1 MLTPL
6 INADRLA
13 NNLNIPLL
21 YIKREDLHPFGS
33 HKGRSIPL
41 MIEKYASEGWKNFV
55 ISSSGNAALAA
66 ALFIKEYNTK
76 NPQNKLYLKIYTGY
90 KIDKEKFARLLQ
102 ITYLPLNQKIKNFF
116 LQIKPEI
123 KIRQTL
129 NPKQSAFLAEK
140 NSKTKNLRQS
150 IDDTAL
156 LGYEQLA
163 KELSQLPNLSAVF
176 IPTSSGTTA
185 QGLYLGFEKSNLK
198 PEIYIIQTPVC
209 HPFVQNDLI
218 ETNSLAKAIVDKTA
232 RRKKEIANV
241 LIQSGGE
248 GLIVTDQE
256 LVSAEKIYKTFYPED
271 KISYNSLLSLAG
283 LIQKLNAGKKF
294 SGPVVC
300 LFTGR

>member
-1 MLTPL
+1 MITPL

-13 NNLNIPLL
+13 NNLEIPLL
-21 YIKREDLHPFGS
+21 YIKREDLHPYGS
-33 HKGRSIPL
+33 HKGRSLPL
-41 MIEKYASEGWKNFV
+41 MIEKYVAEGWQNFV

-66 ALFIKEYNTK
+66 ALFIKEYNIK
-76 NPQNKLYLKIYTGY
+76 NHHKKLHLKIYTGY
-90 KIDKEKFARLLQ
+90 KIDKTKFAHLLQ
-102 ITYLPLNQKIKNFF
+102 ITYLPLGQKIKNFF
-116 LQIKPEI
+116 FQIKPEI

-156 LGYEQLA
+156 LGYTQLA

-185 QGLYLGFEKSNLK
+185 QGLYQGFEKLNLK
-198 PEIYIIQTPVC
+198 PEIYIIQTPTC
-209 HPFVQNDLI
+209 HPFIQNDLT
-218 ETNSLAKAIVDKTA
+218 EKDSLAKAIVDKVG
-232 RRKKEIANV
+232 RRKKEITNI
-241 LIQSGGE
+241 LSLTNGE
-248 GLIVTDQE
+248 GLIVNNQE
-256 LVSAEKIYKTFYPED
+256 LISAEKIYKTFYPAD

-283 LIQKLNAGKKF
+283 LIQKINTGKKF

-300 LFTGR
+300 LFTGK